1 MPRAKCFCTPKIQIM
16 PLGPMSFFSRNK
28 SRGLVV
34 FAVVLICLCYLLYHR
49 PTKAGE
55 DEKRVP
61 FTPVSRAA
69 ASPFPPVGEGLA
81 REATVTRAERRFSSL
96 GLPNSLLYHPITED
110 SLWLEALTDYVASR
124 KDGKCNGSD
133 FVTLVAADREF
144 LHVLLNWL
152 IAAQAVDPSL
162 QNVLVASNN
171 KEVCHLMNLMGI
183 DSVHVPIASVVKITD
198 LPFKNQ
204 RRFFLMR
211 LAVIRVLSYL
221 GCDVLYSDADA
232 VTLKN
237 FRPLL
242 EKHGKADV
250 IASREI
256 FPADLGWKKICCMGW
271 IFYRSSKSTGRS
283 YSFIYSIAT
292 THRLLADQMW
302 QLAAEVDD
310 IDPMMSDDQV
320 HTVYYRCS
328 LP

>member
-1 MPRAKCFCTPKIQIM
+1 
-16 PLGPMSFFSRNK
+16 MSFSLLFSRK
-28 SRGLVV
+28 SGGLVV
-34 FAVVLICLCYLLYHR
+34 FAVVLICLCYLMYHR
-49 PTKAGE
+49 STKAGE
-55 DEKRVP
+55 VEKR
-61 FTPVSRAA
+61 
-69 ASPFPPVGEGLA
+69 ASF
-81 REATVTRAERRFSSL
+81 TRAERSFSSL
-96 GLPNSLLYHPITED
+96 GLPHSLLYHPIAED

-124 KDGKCNGSD
+124 KDRKCNGSD
-133 FVTLVAADREF
+133 FVTLVAVDREF
-144 LHVLLNWL
+144 LHLLLNWL

-162 QNVLVASNN
+162 QNVLVASNS

-183 DSVHVPIASVVKITD
+183 DSVHMPIASVVKITN
-198 LPFKNQ
+198 LPFRKV
-204 RRFFLMR
+204 FFLMR
-211 LAVIRVLSYL
+211 LAVIRVLNYL
-221 GCDVLYSDADA
+221 GCDVLNSDADA

-250 IASREI
+250 IASRGRY
-256 FPADLGWKKICCMGW
+256 PGNMGWKKTCCMGW
-271 IFYRSSKSTGRS
+271 ILYRSSKSTGRS

-310 IDPMMSDDQV
+310 LKMRDDQV